1 MSLTEAGEALLR
13 MQREGGGGMAEQRT
27 AEEAFT
33 AELAR
38 ARDPAEIERVLAAD
52 AYDDLPISLKSAAY
66 ERRLEIGPR
75 TAAVLR
81 GYADHLWL
89 HGPDWDEKAEALKA
103 EADRLE
109 G

>member
-1 MSLTEAGEALLR
+1 MSLSEASAALLR
-13 MQREGGGGMAEQRT
+13 IQRDGGGGIAEQRA
-27 AEEAFT
+27 AEDAFM

-38 ARDPAEIERVLAAD
+38 ARDPDEIDRVLATD
-52 AYDDLPISLKSAAY
+52 TLDELPASLKSAAY

-75 TAAVLR
+75 TPAVLR

-89 HGPDWDEKAEALKA
+89 HGPEWDEKAEALRA

-109 G
+109 P